1 MRILFHMYSVA
12 FSKMDFQQTMRW
24 LLHAKTVW
32 VQVISKTLSY
42 RILDNGVQPLQ
53 VFPKVKSW
61 LGLPRTHY
69 PFIWRICV
77 ALPSLSFS

>member
-1 MRILFHMYSVA
+1 MD
-12 FSKMDFQQTMRW
+12 FSKQWW

-61 LGLPRTHY
+61 LGLPRTL
-69 PFIWRICV
+69 PFVWRICV
-77 ALPSLSFS
+77 AFPPSHFPDNSD